1 MNADSDRQVIACNYT
16 GPTAAVAE
24 GARAY
29 VVPQLGGNLPGR
41 VRVLARSRGGRWIE
55 KWEDIRRL
63 GSFRLKTLPPGH
75 PRYDDARRWPQA
87 LVSEA
92 DVDCLRRAKAEMT
105 GPR

>member
-1 MNADSDRQVIACNYT
+1 MNADSDWQVIACNYT
-16 GPTAAVAE
+16 EPVSAVAA

-63 GSFRLKTLPPGH
+63 RDFRVKTLPPEH
-75 PRYDDARRWPQA
+75 PLYGDGRIWDYGAPQMAAR
-87 LVSEA
+87 LSEA
-92 DVDCLRRAKAEMT
+92 RERTTLAP
-105 GPR
+105 G